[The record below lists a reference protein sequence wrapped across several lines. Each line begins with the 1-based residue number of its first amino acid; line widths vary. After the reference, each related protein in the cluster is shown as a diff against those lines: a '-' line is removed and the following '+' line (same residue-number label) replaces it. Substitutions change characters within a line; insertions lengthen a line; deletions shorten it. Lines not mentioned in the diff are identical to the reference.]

1 MLALLLGI
9 TEGFFRIKHKTT
21 ALSFTDALTQNDFP
35 GLDAYT
41 QLTQIA
47 QKPHPSGSPEN
58 DRIFT
63 YLLTTLQ
70 EYKNTSKSE
79 MQVIIHDNK
88 IYQPFK
94 QLLVYFPGTTNST
107 VLFSAHFDSVP
118 VSPGASDDGAAITVL
133 LQLARIYSTKTPSN
147 SRNSFLL
154 FFNNAEEDGL
164 VGSYALL
171 KDPTLTPYVK
181 NIKVFANFEGGGAG
195 GKPILFRTT
204 SSQLTQALIGAWFVA
219 GKWQSRQ
226 IIGDERNGPTIQDS
240 GLQVYIGLAVACILA
255 LVFTALNLPALYLLA
270 LGAIARMVVVAI
282 LKIKKRGSKVPLV
295 YEISPVGSVVVFGSV
310 LAVVTFYPLLM
321 LTDFLLVM
329 SRHTVGTY
337 YFAAIVLLTV
347 MPIGGALLSKRRGK
361 RGGAAVKRSTDALEE
376 KTEILFTLDRSGAS
390 PEQNQLEPEP
400 EPEPEPLNSE
410 QQSTEKEKEKEK
422 EKKKRRG
429 KRGGAAAKEKE
440 KKSDD
445 NDEAYA
451 SINVVQDDSPQL
463 EDGVDEGAQVSKDD
477 KWAAR
482 MERKKKYAEAGITD
496 PNAYDHIAATHG
508 TYRDSDKLLPH
519 RDPNL
524 PDQPELGRVDPD
536 VQVYFMSV
544 EKMLDEQEF
553 ETDEDRIL
561 FVQNVYREVG
571 ANDVK
576 LAADSECSRVLEKL
590 IRLSSDV
597 QVRRLMRSF
606 TGMYSELFRHRFA
619 SHVAQTLLSLVA
631 DIVEREQIHGPAP
644 EPEDEDPVEGAPD
657 LGPLPSMESL
667 FTSLCD
673 ELSNQWTSLMSDP
686 WGSHLVRA
694 ALNVASGES
703 LLPPKSSSLRSKKST
718 KYNAK
723 NNNAAPA
730 GPAAKTA
737 DRKTAAGISKK
748 RKVPPSFQQVLESI
762 SQSVLDSLSEYEI
775 RSFAGH
781 AVANP
786 VLQILVSI
794 KPAGQGLIRSIMEI
808 DSDKGYAFMG
818 SLITD
823 TVGSHLVE
831 KILVNASPKDFH
843 TLYTRHFKG
852 NLTSLASHPI
862 ANFVIQHLI
871 QNTRNGLQLR
881 VLMDE
886 LLGPDGTGMEKLF
899 FRNRQGVVI
908 KILEACVRHTADC
921 QPQTMAALGFT
932 ADSKKGKK
940 KSGDLLLDDEDET
953 PKKKK
958 DSKRAREDDEVDGK
972 EAKKVAAAE
981 DDMEDVFAAL
991 AATTKGGDSKKK
1003 VKKSK

>member
-1 MLALLLGI
+1 M
-9 TEGFFRIKHKTT
+9 
-21 ALSFTDALTQNDFP
+21 D
-35 GLDAYT
+35 
-41 QLTQIA
+41 
-47 QKPHPSGSPEN
+47 
-58 DRIFT
+58 
-63 YLLTTLQ
+63 
-70 EYKNTSKSE
+70 
-79 MQVIIHDNK
+79 
-88 IYQPFK
+88 
-94 QLLVYFPGTTNST
+94 TTNT
-107 VLFSAHFDSVP
+107 NTNTD
-118 VSPGASDDGAAITVL
+118 
-133 LQLARIYSTKTPSN
+133 
-147 SRNSFLL
+147 
-154 FFNNAEEDGL
+154 
-164 VGSYALL
+164 
-171 KDPTLTPYVK
+171 
-181 NIKVFANFEGGGAG
+181 
-195 GKPILFRTT
+195 
-204 SSQLTQALIGAWFVA
+204 
-219 GKWQSRQ
+219 
-226 IIGDERNGPTIQDS
+226 
-240 GLQVYIGLAVACILA
+240 
-255 LVFTALNLPALYLLA
+255 
-270 LGAIARMVVVAI
+270 
-282 LKIKKRGSKVPLV
+282 IKK
-295 YEISPVGSVVVFGSV
+295 
-310 LAVVTFYPLLM
+310 
-321 LTDFLLVM
+321 
-329 SRHTVGTY
+329 
-337 YFAAIVLLTV
+337 
-347 MPIGGALLSKRRGK
+347 KRRGK

-376 KTEILFTLDRSGAS
+376 KTETLFTLDRSGAS
-390 PEQNQLEPEP
+390 PEPNQLEPEQ

-410 QQSTEKEKEKEK
+410 QQSSEKEKEKEK

-429 KRGGAAAKEKE
+429 KRGGAAAKERE

-463 EDGVDEGAQVSKDD
+463 EDEVDEGAQVSKDD

-673 ELSNQWTSLMSDP
+673 ELSNQWTSLMT
-686 WGSHLVRA
+686 
-694 ALNVASGES
+694 LNVASGES

-921 QPQTMAALGFT
+921 QPQVLTSFTNAFHATTPDQQKLLTPLVLTQQTYEDYNTAPGKFDYHGATMLEHLLNFQEPSAKLFINSFLSLPASETFKWLTTPLGSRVYEQVLRSQSTPLPAKKKILHGLTGHFATLACDKYASHIVDAAWAVSDIDAKERIAAELAKSKAQLESSFTGKFVLKNCRVESFRREGRDVWAEKVAGVDRKRAMFKEFEDILEDEGDEEVVVEGEKEGKKVSKAAEKAAKEEDSLWSTGKYDQTMAALGFT